1 MKDAVQDVP
10 SEARTLDGVHLGA
23 FLQANEPAIRWQIES
38 LILEQMIRAIG
49 RENLDRVKL
58 IFEGSFLG
66 DLTVY
71 VEGPPDL
78 KAKVEEA
85 LRTPSCN
92 VFRSGR

>member
-1 MKDAVQDVP
+1 MKDAVQEVP
-10 SEARTLDGVHLGA
+10 SEAQALDGVHLGA
-23 FLQANEPAIRWQIES
+23 FIRANEPAIRWQIES

-49 RENLDRVKL
+49 RENLDRINL

>member
-1 MKDAVQDVP
+1 MNEAVQENP
-10 SEARTLDGVHLGA
+10 SEVDAPDGIHLRD
-23 FLQANEPAIRWQIES
+23 FLRANESAIRWQVES
-38 LILEQMIRAIG
+38 LILEQVIRAIG
-49 RENLDRVKL
+49 RENVGRVNL

-85 LRTPSCN
+85 LRKPSRH
-92 VFRSGR
+92 VPR